1 VPNYFFSIFHV
12 VRGFNVAAIR
22 NYVKTKISAVYN
34 CLSCNE

>member
-1 VPNYFFSIFHV
+1 
-12 VRGFNVAAIR
+12 VAAIR